1 MVLIQALTY
10 IFPLALAALDCRP
23 EGPVVPRPS
32 GLAGS
37 DAFRA
42 AAASFENTMAQALS
56 GDITAGWAVEN
67 TSFSIAVASV
77 SQESPPNPL
86 WEYHHLADNN
96 QEGTENLTKDSL
108 YLIGSVTKVLSDF
121 VLLKSGLDLDSPI
134 TKYFPQL
141 GNNFSLIPWGNV
153 SLRALGSHLSGA
165 PSNYGF
171 SEYYFLKD
179 YFEALGFP
187 PLDDTSF
194 PPCGVARLNDACT
207 KDELLAGMLV
217 SNPTTLP
224 MSRPAYS
231 NIAFS
236 LFIFAV
242 EQATGK
248 NYTQLIRELISEPL
262 GLRNTFPSPGDT
274 QNAVIPPVANS
285 WGSDYGIN
293 APGGGLVSSLSDL
306 SALAHGIL
314 SRSVLSPTE
323 TRQWLK
329 PQSFSGS
336 PYSLVGLPWEIYR
349 PPNLVPKHPHTV
361 TIYAKSGGAYGYR
374 SQLAILDEYGIAI
387 VVLSAGD
394 MTAVPYIYDA
404 VLATFIPAVDAVAR
418 QQAENLT
425 GTFTSRPASEDTGPC
440 LNVTITQDADS
451 LVFSSLSRNGSDIL
465 PALAQIWNLTVGSQ
479 LTPISPI
486 FRIFPTEDTV
496 QASLDGVP
504 VVRESWR
511 LWLSPVYGN
520 GSDLPGKG
528 LGSHDCISWTLN
540 DWIHYGTEPVDRLVF
555 VRDSGT
561 MEFLGVELPFLRS
574 GLLSMDE
581 PRRQSGRVGC

>member
-1 MVLIQALTY
+1 MIFLKALTY

-37 DAFRA
+37 GAFRA
-42 AAASFENTMAQALS
+42 AAASFESIMDQALS

-67 TSFSIAVASV
+67 TSFSIAVVSA
-77 SQESPPNPL
+77 SQESPSKPL

-96 QEGTENLTKDSL
+96 KEGTENLTKDSQ
-108 YLIGSVTKVLSDF
+108 YLIGSVTKVFSEL
-121 VLLKSGLDLDSPI
+121 VLLNSGLDLDSSI
-134 TKYFPQL
+134 TQYFPQL
-141 GNNFSLIPWGNV
+141 GKTSSLIPWGNV

-171 SEYYFLKD
+171 SEYYLLKD

-194 PPCGVARLNDACT
+194 PPCGVAGSNDACT

-217 SNPTTLP
+217 LNPTTLP

-236 LFIFAV
+236 VFILAI

-262 GLRNTFPSPGDT
+262 GLQNTFPSPGDT
-274 QNAVIPPVANS
+274 QNAVVPPVDNS

-293 APGGGLVSSLSDL
+293 SPGGGLVSSLSDL

-314 SRSVLSPTE
+314 SRSILSPTE

-329 PQSFSGS
+329 PQSFAGS
-336 PYSLVGLPWEIYR
+336 PYSFVGLPWEIYR
-349 PPNLVPKHPHTV
+349 PPNLISEHPHTV

-387 VVLSAGD
+387 VVISAGD

-404 VLATFIPAVDAVAR
+404 VLATFIPAVDAVSR

-425 GTFTSRPASEDTGPC
+425 GTFTSRPAPEDDGPC

-451 LVFSSLSRNGSDIL
+451 LVLSSASRNGSDIL
-465 PALAQIWNLTVGSQ
+465 SALAQIWNLTVGSQ

-555 VRDSGT
+555 VRDSRT
-561 MEFLGVELPFLRS
+561 MELLGVELPFLRS
-574 GLLSMDE
+574 GLLSMN
-581 PRRQSGRVGC
+581 C